1 MGGVVGFE
9 GGAGDVLFY
18 AEGVE
23 ATVGFESS
31 GRWVGEIEGGGG
43 GGHFGRGFVEV
54 SRCGC

>member
-1 MGGVVGFE
+1 VGFE

-31 GRWVGEIEGGGG
+31 GRWVGEVEGGGG